1 MRSALVISSVPPAA
15 AEAAAVTTATETLV
29 RLYSG
34 RDREVIS
41 GESAWVLPADAKTE
55 IIAF

>member
-34 RDREVIS
+34 RDREVS